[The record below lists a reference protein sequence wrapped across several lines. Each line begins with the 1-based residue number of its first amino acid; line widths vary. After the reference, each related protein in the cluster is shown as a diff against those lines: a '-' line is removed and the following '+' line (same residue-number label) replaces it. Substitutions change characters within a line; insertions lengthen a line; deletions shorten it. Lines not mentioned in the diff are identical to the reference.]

1 MNMKYILKL
10 FCITCIFH
18 TNMMEINSIT
28 VEHIHGKHEIE
39 EAGCKYHSDIQ
50 LLMRNVCLMPEYQ
63 LNEPPRNSDG
73 KTNIDVHLKMV
84 PQVLEINEKKN
95 KITVQITQYMEWED
109 SRISANLSAISNMV
123 DLHNYVK
130 LPPSAVHK
138 IWNPNLDM
146 YTYKLQDWKSLYHPY
161 WFISVGINKCPW
173 LRSCDLTPN
182 ITSLYAEKSWR
193 VTLFC
198 KFDFSRFPF
207 DTQHCRFRQVFQSTS
222 DVAKLFLFSPYAER
236 YVNNETK
243 NVKMDWNYEGDGFRI
258 IIDPIGTLTDPST
271 ITQNST
277 GDFGFDI
284 ILERIAQPYM
294 FQYYF
299 PCAAIVIISQISFI
313 IPLSAIPGRV
323 GLVVTQFLTL
333 TNIFIYQM
341 VR

>member
-1 MNMKYILKL
+1 
-10 FCITCIFH
+10 
-18 TNMMEINSIT
+18 
-28 VEHIHGKHEIE
+28 
-39 EAGCKYHSDIQ
+39 
-50 LLMRNVCLMPEYQ
+50 
-63 LNEPPRNSDG
+63 
-73 KTNIDVHLKMV
+73 
-84 PQVLEINEKKN
+84 
-95 KITVQITQYMEWED
+95 
-109 SRISANLSAISNMV
+109 
-123 DLHNYVK
+123 
-130 LPPSAVHK
+130 
-138 IWNPNLDM
+138 
-146 YTYKLQDWKSLYHPY
+146 
-161 WFISVGINKCPW
+161 
-173 LRSCDLTPN
+173 
-182 ITSLYAEKSWR
+182 
-193 VTLFC
+193 
-198 KFDFSRFPF
+198 
-207 DTQHCRFRQVFQSTS
+207 
-222 DVAKLFLFSPYAER
+222 VAKLFLFSPYAEK

-258 IIDPIGTLTDPST
+258 TIDPIGTLTDPSK